1 METTNKFQRLLSLDV
16 LRGITIAGM
25 LLVNTPGSWS
35 SIYEPL
41 EHAAWN
47 GLTPTDLVFPF
58 FLFIMGISM
67 FISLSKTNL
76 TFSNSLFVKLL
87 KRSALIFIIGMAIS
101 WFYFLCQ
108 AIFDLG
114 SSISWTERVTAA
126 LLPFD
131 HIRIPG
137 VLQRLAVCSLVG
149 SLVAVIVPSKHWLK
163 LSFVIL
169 VLYYLILLLGNG
181 FVLAPDNIIIRTDI
195 ALFGEAHI
203 YHGEGV
209 PFDPEG
215 LISTIP
221 CIAHVLLGA
230 YVGKLLMN
238 SATLAEKMNK
248 LFIFGTICLFVG
260 FLFSY
265 GIPINK
271 KIWTPTYVL
280 ATCGL
285 GALLL
290 ALLTWI
296 IDVKQQKKW
305 SVFFESFGVNPLFL
319 YVLGGALSI
328 LFDTISFHYN
338 DKVISIKGFIYDS
351 LVGLVGVEKLASLLF
366 ALLFIAFCWLIG
378 HQLYK
383 RKIYIKL

>member
-1 METTNKFQRLLSLDV
+1 M
-16 LRGITIAGM
+16 
-25 LLVNTPGSWS
+25 
-35 SIYEPL
+35 
-41 EHAAWN
+41 
-47 GLTPTDLVFPF
+47 
-58 FLFIMGISM
+58 
-67 FISLSKTNL
+67 
-76 TFSNSLFVKLL
+76 
-87 KRSALIFIIGMAIS
+87 
-101 WFYFLCQ
+101 
-108 AIFDLG
+108 
-114 SSISWTERVTAA
+114 
-126 LLPFD
+126 
-131 HIRIPG
+131 
-137 VLQRLAVCSLVG
+137 
-149 SLVAVIVPSKHWLK
+149 AVIVPSKHWLK

-280 ATCGL
+280 VTC
-285 GALLL
+285 
-290 ALLTWI
+290 
-296 IDVKQQKKW
+296 
-305 SVFFESFGVNPLFL
+305 
-319 YVLGGALSI
+319 
-328 LFDTISFHYN
+328 TIS
-338 DKVISIKGFIYDS
+338 
-351 LVGLVGVEKLASLLF
+351 
-366 ALLFIAFCWLIG
+366 
-378 HQLYK
+378 
-383 RKIYIKL
+383 